1 MAEAPTDLI
10 LEQLKLIR
18 ATQVEHGQ
26 DLAAIKRRLLAVEF
40 NITRICRENAGDA
53 DTAMAAILD
62 HDKRLDALEQR
73 LPPLPA

>member
-10 LEQLKLIR
+10 MEQLKLIR
-18 ATQVEHGQ
+18 ATQAEHGQ

-40 NITRICRENAGDA
+40 NITRIRRENVEDA
-53 DTAMAAILD
+53 ETAMAAVLD

-73 LPPLPA
+73 LPPFPA

>member
-10 LEQLKLIR
+10 MEQLKLIR
-18 ATQVEHGQ
+18 ATQAEHGQ

-40 NITRICRENAGDA
+40 NITRIRRENAGDA

-73 LPPLPA
+73 LPPFPA